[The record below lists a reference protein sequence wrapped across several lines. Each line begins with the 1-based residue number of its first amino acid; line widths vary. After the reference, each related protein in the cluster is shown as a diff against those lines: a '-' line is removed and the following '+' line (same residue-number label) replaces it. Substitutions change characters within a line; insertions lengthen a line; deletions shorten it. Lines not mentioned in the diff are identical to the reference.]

1 MNSALS
7 KGMSLDAVDRS
18 RLGWWGLGAGL
29 GAALLFVLY
38 SFVGTFVF
46 GVFLYY
52 ATRPIYRRIQ
62 RRIGQRSLAA
72 AISLFALALPA
83 LALVFYALLVVA
95 GEIDRRIEDGFDL
108 GSYPGVDPEFLAR
121 ITDPEFLLT
130 GGLTEYLSAED
141 LGSLASS
148 LGSAADTFAFLGVGL
163 VHLFIIVAL
172 AFYLLRDDRRLSRW
186 AMQRFGD
193 DRGILAAYV
202 RAVDRDFN
210 SIFFGNIL
218 NAALTGAIGVLAYTL
233 LNAIAPPGH
242 SIPAAPLVGM
252 LAGVASLVPVVGMK
266 LVYFP
271 VAAYMVGSA
280 ILAGET
286 RTLWFAGVFVSTS
299 FVVVDTI
306 PDLVLRP
313 YVSGRSLHVG
323 AVMLA
328 YTFGPLLFG
337 WYGIFLMPMFLVFV
351 VHFARL
357 VLPELLAGRPV
368 QPYAVDP
375 SYLVDRAAVEGKDG
389 AGIADGTAIADGA
402 VIGETVDGGATD
414 GGDRTAEFGG
424 EATAPDD
431 ASASG
436 DGGAAA
442 SESGR
447 QEEIADAAEEN
458 GIEERGLDSGVR
470 SGTGANPGSD
480 G

>member
-1 MNSALS
+1 
-7 KGMSLDAVDRS
+7 MSLDAVDRS
-18 RLGWWGLGAGL
+18 RFGWWVLGAGL
-29 GAALLFVLY
+29 GVALLFVLY

-62 RRIGQRSLAA
+62 RRVRQPSLAA
-72 AISLFALALPA
+72 AISLFALAMPA
-83 LALVFYALLVVA
+83 LALVSYALLVVA
-95 GEIDRRIEDGFDL
+95 GEIDRTIDAGFEL
-108 GSYPGVDPEFLAR
+108 GTVPGVDQALLAR
-121 ITDPEFLLT
+121 ITNPEFILT
-130 GGLTEYLSAED
+130 GGAAEYVSADD
-141 LGSLASS
+141 LQGLVSS
-148 LGSAADTFAFLGVGL
+148 LSSAADTLAFVGVGL

-172 AFYLLRDDRRLSRW
+172 AFYLLRDDRKLSRW

-218 NAALTGAIGVLAYTL
+218 NAALTGAIGVLTYSA
-233 LNAIAPPGH
+233 LNVISPANL

-271 VAAYMVGSA
+271 VAAYMTGTA
-280 ILAGET
+280 ILAGDT
-286 RTLWFAGVFVSTS
+286 RTLWFVGVFAATS

-313 YVSGRSLHVG
+313 YVSGRGLHVG

-337 WYGIFLMPMFLVFV
+337 WYGIFLMPMLLVFV
-351 VHFARL
+351 VHFAKL

-375 SYLVDRAAVEGKDG
+375 SYLTDVRAVGRDGRTLDSDDR
-389 AGIADGTAIADGA
+389 T
-402 VIGETVDGGATD
+402 GGATD
-414 GGDRTAEFGG
+414 GIE
-424 EATAPDD
+424 ETAPTADGSGTASPVGAEAVDD
-431 ASASG
+431 GAT
-436 DGGAAA
+436 DGGTTNDGTADGGTTADR
-442 SESGR
+442 SGESVDVG
-447 QEEIADAAEEN
+447 EN
-458 GIEERGLDSGVR
+458 LIEEAEIDSDAR
-470 SGTGANPGSD
+470 SGSGASPGSD